1 MIRFY
6 INLGDSFSFWSVL
19 SSITGIVLAAVAI
32 FTYVHTI
39 RSRRKDEKQKY
50 EDERARL
57 DFSIVERK
65 NKYQLRITNIGKMA
79 AYDVRLKFNTDF
91 IETIYL
97 GDVVWGWKN
106 IQETSFSIEAGHS
119 LFLPITEVCSA
130 EDLKFYSEYKNEE
143 LEHIGRLDILWMKLN
158 SEKKLHIEY
167 HYNNSYNNTLFISVA
182 QFIIPGVEKVE
193 NPINDTLIQISNGI
207 GNDSYSPTIQ
217 NSLMY
222 ISRSYKQ
229 QQRLDMFNRDFG
241 PLLNENKKSQLKNSK
256 NSKKKKK

>member
-6 INLGDSFSFWSVL
+6 INLGESFSFWSAL

-32 FTYVHTI
+32 FTLVHTI
-39 RSRRKDEKQKY
+39 CSRRKDEKQKY

-65 NKYQLRITNIGKMA
+65 SKYQLRITNIGKMA
-79 AYDVRLKFNTDF
+79 AYDVRLKFSTDF

-97 GDVVWGWKN
+97 GDAVLGWNN
-106 IQETSFSIEAGHS
+106 IQETSFSIESGHS
-119 LFLPITEVCSA
+119 LFLSITEVCSA
-130 EDLKFYSEYKNEE
+130 EDLKFYSEYKDDE
-143 LEHIGRLDILWMKLN
+143 LEHMGRLDILWMKLN
-158 SEKKLHIEY
+158 AEKKLHIEY
-167 HYNNSYNNTLFISVA
+167 HYNNSYNDTISISVA

-193 NPINDTLIQISNGI
+193 NPINDTLIQICNGI
-207 GNDSYSPTIQ
+207 GSESYSPTIQ

-229 QQRLDMFNRDFG
+229 QQRLDAFNRDFG
-241 PLLNENKKSQLKNSK
+241 SLQDENKKSQFISSK
-256 NSKKKKK
+256 KSKKKK